1 MEWFY
6 ELLLFGTSCVLLI
19 LYQKAS
25 ALQRQIKAFIIGPC
39 ILFCTLSMRIFHS
52 YKDIDKKACLLVSDA
67 FEAYDSFEYGSN
79 AFVINCKDPKTF
91 L

>member
-1 MEWFY
+1 MECFY

-25 ALQRQIKAFIIGPC
+25 ALQRQIKAFIIGPG

-79 AFVINCKDPKTF
+79 AFVVNCKDPETF

>member
-1 MEWFY
+1 M
-6 ELLLFGTSCVLLI
+6 CVVDSISKSLCTTKTNQGI
-19 LYQKAS
+19 YYRPMHFVLYV
-25 ALQRQIKAFIIGPC
+25 IHEDF
-39 ILFCTLSMRIFHS
+39 S